1 MASRSRLWTLTLLF
15 LSACT
20 CSRCSGPPVPDA
32 GPPQVQAPVAPAVA
46 PVRLKAI
53 VLEISG
59 DAQVLRAGEDEWV
72 RLTLGEPVRPGDS
85 VRTGEDGALSL
96 GFGEARLRVEEGSQL
111 ELQLFEAQRVRAS
124 LAGRAEASAP
134 GADLTFQIS
143 SPGGGV
149 ATLASGR
156 AALRNG
162 LAQAAAAALEGKL
175 SLSAP
180 GGQVE
185 LSPGQ
190 YSLLADGQRWGQ
202 ASPLP
207 ARPALR
213 VRWPSRTLTNKA
225 ELTLEGRGDGLSRV
239 WVQGR
244 PVATAA
250 DGSFEA
256 KVRLRRG
263 RQRVR
268 VVAADVLGHKV
279 TRSRWITLDPDAP
292 TIRAK
297 VQFR

>member
-1 MASRSRLWTLTLLF
+1 
-15 LSACT
+15 
-20 CSRCSGPPVPDA
+20 VEVDA
-32 GPPQVQAPVAPAVA
+32 GVPLAHQTVAPA
-46 PVRLKAI
+46 PVPTVLKAI
-53 VLEISG
+53 VLELSG
-59 DAQVLRAGEDEWV
+59 SAEVLHAGEEEWV
-72 RLTLGEPVRPGDS
+72 RLTLGDPVRPGDA
-85 VRTGEDGALSL
+85 VRTGGDGALSH
-96 GFGEARLRVEEGSQL
+96 GFGAARLRMEEGSELQL
-111 ELQLFEAQRVRAS
+111 ELFEAQRVRAR
-124 LAGRAEASAP
+124 LEGRAEASAP
-134 GADLTFQIS
+134 GSGLTLQIADK
-143 SPGGGV
+143 GGGL
-149 ATLASGR
+149 ATLAFGR
-156 AALRNG
+156 AALRSG
-162 LAQAAAAALEGKL
+162 LAQTAAAALEGKL
-175 SLSAP
+175 TLSAP

-190 YSLLADGQRWGQ
+190 YSLLQEGQGWGQ
-202 ASPLP
+202 AATLP

-213 VRWPSRTLTNKA
+213 VDWPTRALTNQA
-225 ELTLEGRGDGLSRV
+225 ELTLKGRGGGLSRV

-279 TRSRWITLDPDAP
+279 TRARWITLDPDAP